1 MALLILLAI
10 MFLLVGFGFS
20 IWAAMGIS
28 GVVYI
33 LIRGGYSLKVVVS
46 SLFNGVDNQSL
57 LAIPLFILAGEL
69 MNRAGITKK
78 LADFAEYFVGRLKGG
93 LAYVAI
99 IVNVI
104 MAGISGSAIADATAV
119 SSVLLP
125 AMKEKKYDPEFSAS
139 INAAAAVIGP
149 IIPPSIPMIF
159 LGAISGLSIGK
170 LFLGGFIPGLM
181 MALFLAANVF
191 LTFRKKDRPTAPEQK
206 KATFTSLFGLFKE
219 SFLAIIAPVIVILGV
234 VLGIVTVVEVAV
246 LANVYIL
253 LISLFVYRS
262 IKLRDLFGIIGKAVI
277 FSSTMMILFGIVG
290 LFQYIAVSEQL
301 DLQVMNLITA
311 AHLNK
316 YTFLLVVNVFFLIW
330 GCLMDAIPGMLIFV
344 PVLLPVAV
352 KLGIDPIHFGDIVV
366 INLMIGLIT
375 PPVGGLLF
383 LTTKIAHI
391 PFDRLARKI
400 TPNIIALICVLL
412 ICTYVPPLV
421 TFLPNLFFH

>member
-1 MALLILLAI
+1 MALLVLLAI

-33 LIRGGYSLKVVVS
+33 LIRGGYSLKVVIS

-181 MALFLAANVF
+181 MALFLAVNVF
-191 LTFRKKDRPTAPEQK
+191 LSCRKMDLPTAPEQK
-206 KATFTSLFGLFKE
+206 KYTFASLFGLFKE

-262 IKLRDLFGIIGKAVI
+262 IKWRDLFGIIGRAVI

-290 LFQYIAVSEQL
+290 LYQYIAVSEQL

-311 AHLNK
+311 AHLPA
-316 YTFLLVVNVFFLIW
+316 
-330 GCLMDAIPGMLIFV
+330 G
-344 PVLLPVAV
+344 
-352 KLGIDPIHFGDIVV
+352 
-366 INLMIGLIT
+366 
-375 PPVGGLLF
+375 
-383 LTTKIAHI
+383 
-391 PFDRLARKI
+391 RER
-400 TPNIIALICVLL
+400 
-412 ICTYVPPLV
+412 
-421 TFLPNLFFH
+421 FLPDLGLPDGRHPRHAHLCTRVAAGRGQAGNRSNSLRRHRGHQPDDRAHHAPRWRPAVSDDQNSPYSVRPSGP

>member
-33 LIRGGYSLKVVVS
+33 LIRGSYSLKVVIS
-46 SLFNGVDNQSL
+46 SLLNGVDNSSL

-78 LADFAEYFVGRLKGG
+78 LSDFAEYFVGRLKGG

-104 MAGISGSAIADATAV
+104 LAGISGSAIADASAV
-119 SSVLLP
+119 ASVMLP
-125 AMKEKKYDPEFSAS
+125 AMKEKGYDPEFSAS

-170 LFLGGFIPGLM
+170 LFLGGFVPGLM
-181 MALFLAANVF
+181 MGLFLAVTVF
-191 LTFRKKDRPTAPEQK
+191 ITFRKKDRQ
-206 KATFTSLFGLFKE
+206 ATPLRQYTFASLFKLFRE

-234 VLGIVTVVEVAV
+234 ILGIVTVVEVAV
-246 LANVYIL
+246 LVNVYIL

-262 IKLRDLFGIIGKAVI
+262 IKWKDLFGIIGKAAL

-290 LFQYIAVSEQL
+290 LYQYIAVSEQL
-301 DLQVMNLITA
+301 DQQVMSLLVA
-311 AHLNK
+311 WHLNK
-316 YTFLLVVNVFFLIW
+316 YTFLMIVNVFFLIW
-330 GCLMDAIPGMLIFV
+330 GCLMDAIPGMLIFF
-344 PVLLPVAV
+344 PVLMPVAI
-352 KLGIDPIHFGDIVV
+352 KLGIDPIHFGVIVV

-383 LTTKIAHI
+383 LTTKLAKI

-400 TPNIIALICVLL
+400 TPNTIALILVLL
-412 ICTYVPPLV
+412 ICTYIPPLV